1 MKPSMFKSLRWRLQ
15 LWNTLVL
22 LVVIT
27 SFGAIVHRLHWQTRL
42 QTVDAE
48 LNRALSSVTWQLRR
62 MLPRPRPT
70 RRREEEQRPEG
81 EQSSRPERNIAERQE
96 PPRAEP
102 NFTPP
107 PDISV
112 PADRILTDF
121 SSLPEEFEQFFHAG
135 DEEERMYFAVWD
147 DHGELV
153 VKSESAPELAFPSL
167 PSNPDAPPRR
177 MIRERAG
184 KHLYRE
190 ITLGF
195 PMRGSR
201 SVINIVVGR
210 DMDHVVAEHQHSG
223 LLLLATGFVVLA
235 AGTIGGGWLSARAIR
250 PIAQMTSTAE
260 SISAQNLSKR
270 IDVNETDSELGE
282 LAVVLNS
289 TFDRLQSAFERQQQF
304 TADASHELRT
314 PLSVSSTHTEL
325 ALARQR
331 SPEDY
336 RLALQ
341 TCQHAAKR
349 MRGLIDALLVLARLD
364 SDAPSLKHAK
374 LDIDP
379 LIRDC
384 VELVRSLAEER
395 KITVECETSACEVL
409 GDWNRLSQVFTNLL
423 SNSIRYNVEG
433 GQIHVTMKFENRSVV
448 VRVTDTGIGI
458 PAADLPRIF
467 DRFYQVDKARSRAD
481 GSCGLGLSICKTIID
496 AHGGTIVA
504 TSEIDVGTTME
515 VRLPCLTEPTPV
527 NPMKSR
533 NEELVPNS

>member
-1 MKPSMFKSLRWRLQ
+1 MKQSIFKSLRWRLQ

-62 MLPRPRPT
+62 MFPFRRPPRPR
-70 RRREEEQRPEG
+70 EDQSPESG
-81 EQSSRPERNIAERQE
+81 QTAGTEGSVAERPE
-96 PPRAEP
+96 PPRGAPDP
-102 NFTPP
+102 NSPP
-107 PDISV
+107 EWTLP
-112 PADRILTDF
+112 PDRILSDF
-121 SSLPEEFEQFFHAG
+121 TSFPAEFEQIFHG
-135 DEEERMYFAVWD
+135 DEDARMYFTIWNEKHELMVKSDSAPDSEAPKITANQDGSPKRVIQERKA
-147 DHGELV
+147 DHIYRELV
-153 VKSESAPELAFPSL
+153 YVRPFG
-167 PSNPDAPPRR
+167 PRS
-177 MIRERAG
+177 
-184 KHLYRE
+184 
-190 ITLGF
+190 TT
-195 PMRGSR
+195 
-201 SVINIVVGR
+201 VVVGR
-210 DMDHVVAEHQHSG
+210 VMDPVLADHYQSG
-223 LLLLATGFVVLA
+223 LWLLATGMVILA
-235 AGTIGGGWLSARAIR
+235 AGTIGGGWLSSRAIR
-250 PIAQMTSTAE
+250 PIASMTSTAE

-270 IDVNETDSELGE
+270 IDVNETDSELGK

-314 PLSVSSTHTEL
+314 PLSVISTHTEL

-349 MRGLIDALLVLARLD
+349 MRGLIDALLVLARFD
-364 SDAPSLKHAK
+364 SDVPSLKHAK

-384 VELVRSLAEER
+384 AELIRALADER
-395 KITVECETSACEVL
+395 KITIDCQTAPCEVL

-423 SNSIRYNVEG
+423 SNSIRYNVDG
-433 GQIHVTMKFENRSVV
+433 GQVHVTMKIENQSVII
-448 VRVTDTGIGI
+448 RVSDTGIGI

-467 DRFYQVDKARSRAD
+467 DRFYQVNKARSRTE
-481 GSCGLGLSICKTIID
+481 GSCGLGLSISKTIID

-515 VRLPCLTEPTPV
+515 VRLPCLTEPASV
-527 NPMKSR
+527 NPIKPR